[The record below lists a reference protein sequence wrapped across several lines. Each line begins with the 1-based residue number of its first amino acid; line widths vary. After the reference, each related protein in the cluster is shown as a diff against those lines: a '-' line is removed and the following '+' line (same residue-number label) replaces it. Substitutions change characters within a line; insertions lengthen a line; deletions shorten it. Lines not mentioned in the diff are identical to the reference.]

1 MPRGMATRILLGG
14 GTGLVGGLLTQR
26 LLARADVALTSLV
39 RRGVAPHERITDFE
53 ALIAD
58 PAGTAAVMG
67 LGPVDVSISC
77 LGTTIRIAKTQAAF
91 RRVDFDTVIA
101 LAKAAKSLGA
111 RQFIVVTSVG
121 AKQGAGNFYLSV
133 KGDTEAALGALGF
146 ERLDILRP
154 GLILGD
160 RADRRPAEELGQ
172 RIAAFLNPFLKAA
185 ISDYAAIE
193 AGFVSAAI
201 AALAGDVAAGRF
213 IHHNA
218 GLERLSGAENS

>member
-1 MPRGMATRILLGG
+1 MTRILLGG

-26 LLARADVALTSLV
+26 LLAREDVALTSLV
-39 RRGVAPHERITDFE
+39 RRGVAAHERVTDFD

-58 PAGTAAVMG
+58 PAGTAAAMG
-67 LGPVDVSISC
+67 LGPVDVGISC

-121 AKQGAGNFYLSV
+121 AKQGSGNFYLSV
-133 KGDTEAALGALGF
+133 KGDTEAALGAMRF

-154 GLILGD
+154 GLILGA
-160 RADRRPAEELGQ
+160 RAERRPAEALGQ
-172 RIAAFLNPFLKAA
+172 RIAAWFNPVVKVFAPN
-185 ISDYAAIE
+185 YAAVE
-193 AGFVSAAI
+193 AKRVA
-201 AALAGDVAAGRF
+201 AALEALTGQATAGRVV
-213 IHHNA
+213 HHNLEIVELA
-218 GLERLSGAENS
+218 G